1 VSQGFL
7 DLIKRGDTQRI
18 AEWVKDEPQI
28 AESRDAQGV
37 SALLLAVYNG
47 QTVIR
52 DFLRSGLELDLPE
65 AAAVGDVRRLQE
77 LLGDD
82 PNLAA
87 QRATS
92 RSADGWPLLHLA
104 AAFADE
110 PAVRTLLDAG
120 ADVHQV
126 SETPMRNQALH
137 AVLALSKDAGVVGLL
152 IERGA
157 NVNAVQTAGY
167 RPLHSAAVAGREDL
181 VRMLLDAGGDKTA
194 RCDRGKTAA
203 DYARER
209 EHQELAALLSQRSS

>member
-7 DLIKRGDTQRI
+7 DLIKRGDSQRI
-18 AEWVKDEPQI
+18 VDWVKDEPQI

-47 QTVIR
+47 HTVIR

-65 AAAVGDVRRLQE
+65 AAAVGDVPRLEE

-82 PNLAA
+82 PKLAA
-87 QRATS
+87 ERANS

-110 PAVRTLLDAG
+110 PTVRALLDAG

-126 SETPMRNQALH
+126 SGTPMRNQALH
-137 AVLALSKDAGVVGLL
+137 AVLALSKDAGVTRLL

-157 NVNAVQTAGY
+157 NVNAAQTAGY
-167 RPLHSAAVAGREDL
+167 RPLHQAAVVGREDL
-181 VRMLLDAGGDKTA
+181 VRMLLKAGADRTA
-194 RCDRGKTAA
+194 RCDRGKTPAE
-203 DYARER
+203 YAQER
-209 EHQELAALLSQRSS
+209 GHAELAALLS

>member
-7 DLIKRGDTQRI
+7 DLVKRGDTQRI
-18 AEWVKDEPQI
+18 ADWIKDEPQI

-47 QTVIR
+47 QTVVR

-65 AAAVGDVRRLQE
+65 AAAVGDVPRLQE

-82 PNLAA
+82 PKVAT
-87 QRATS
+87 QRANS

-110 PAVRTLLDAG
+110 PTVRALLDAG

-126 SETPMRNQALH
+126 SGTPMRNQALH
-137 AVLALSKDAGVVGLL
+137 AVLALSKDAGVTRLL

-157 NVNAVQTAGY
+157 DVNAAQTAGY
-167 RPLHSAAVAGREDL
+167 RPLHQAAVVGREDL
-181 VRMLLDAGGDKTA
+181 VRMLLEAGADRTA
-194 RCDRGKTAA
+194 RCDRGKTPAE
-203 DYARER
+203 YAQER
-209 EHQELAALLSQRSS
+209 GHAELAALLS